1 MKRIIL
7 LVTAALVM
15 ALMLAVAGSALA
27 TVHPLANSECANEN
41 ASDVATGQ
49 NPPGLSGQSNTDN
62 FAQPVIAASGGD
74 PFTEEGEEPPSP
86 AFKTSGPTVADLDED
101 FCPTDE

>member
-1 MKRIIL
+1 MKRITL
-7 LVTAALVM
+7 LLTVALVM
-15 ALMLAVAGSALA
+15 AAMMAAAGPALA
-27 TVHPLANSECANEN
+27 TVHPLANSECANAE

-49 NPPGLSGQSNTDN
+49 NPPGLSGGSNADN
-62 FAQPVIAASGGD
+62 FAQPVFAASGGD

-86 AFKTSGPTVADLDED
+86 AFKTSGPTIEDLDED